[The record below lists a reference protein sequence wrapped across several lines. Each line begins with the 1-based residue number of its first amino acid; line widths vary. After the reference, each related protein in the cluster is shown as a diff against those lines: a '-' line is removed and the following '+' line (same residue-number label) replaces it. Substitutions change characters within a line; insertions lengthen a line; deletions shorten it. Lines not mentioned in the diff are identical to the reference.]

1 VERRRVFQPL
11 HEFGKAFLA
20 AAGISNDSGK
30 YYASLV
36 RFYTF
41 YKLQRMAVA
50 PARMYLLCCIY
61 HRFLQINDNLIEAF
75 IHLVNQYEQEAKLE
89 AEAAVQQALT
99 DPAENLQAA
108 GQVLTLFIDPSIPD
122 DAPFAVVKEKA
133 FSLLKLE
140 RFPPVSDY
148 MRNVAFDKTS

>member
-1 VERRRVFQPL
+1 
-11 HEFGKAFLA
+11 
-20 AAGISNDSGK
+20 
-30 YYASLV
+30 
-36 RFYTF
+36 
-41 YKLQRMAVA
+41 
-50 PARMYLLCCIY
+50 
-61 HRFLQINDNLIEAF
+61 
-75 IHLVNQYEQEAKLE
+75 
-89 AEAAVQQALT
+89 VQQALT